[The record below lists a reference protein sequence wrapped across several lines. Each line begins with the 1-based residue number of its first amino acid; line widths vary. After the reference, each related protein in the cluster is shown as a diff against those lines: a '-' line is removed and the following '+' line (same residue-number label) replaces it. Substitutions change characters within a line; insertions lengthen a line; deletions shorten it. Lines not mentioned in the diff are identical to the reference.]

1 MVAKHSR
8 FLVLSDENEHIIYG
22 PTTDTSFASLQGMW
36 DRTVS
41 VNGFFK
47 VGGLV
52 ILLVQNILLVHV
64 ERSKVRL
71 QLLEDDKYLSSTYH
85 ITTMVFASDI
95 GCPID
100 DLVCLSIPIV
110 INKPPTRF
118 VDDILSKLTPPVH
131 NDKPEGS
138 GSKKN

>member
-47 VGGLV
+47 AFAMTGWRLGYIAGPKHFVGACGKIQSQTAV
-52 ILLVQNILLVHV
+52 
-64 ERSKVRL
+64 
-71 QLLEDDKYLSSTYH
+71 
-85 ITTMVFASDI
+85 
-95 GCPID
+95 
-100 DLVCLSIPIV
+100 
-110 INKPPTRF
+110 TRR
-118 VDDILSKLTPPVH
+118 
-131 NDKPEGS
+131 
-138 GSKKN
+138 